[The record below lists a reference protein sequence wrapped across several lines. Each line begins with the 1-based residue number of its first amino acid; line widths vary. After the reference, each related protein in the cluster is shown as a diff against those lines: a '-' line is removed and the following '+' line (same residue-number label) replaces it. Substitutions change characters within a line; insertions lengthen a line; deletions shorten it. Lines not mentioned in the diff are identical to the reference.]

1 MRQCLDAQMGEAVT
15 LPTSKFDINER
26 MKLLRTIGLKASPK
40 RSDSGSGKVPSAF
53 ISCRNTKEW
62 DNRFA
67 ELLRY
72 KSINGNC
79 DVPVKSEGDF
89 KSLGR
94 WVTAQRK
101 KHKEF
106 HAGEIGSDNSGLYTC
121 RFTRWVAYFAEK
133 FLSSLRVIVF
143 RVCSNS
149 CLHVY
154 CLHFAGLKKS
164 GSSS

>member
-40 RSDSGSGKVPSAF
+40 RTDSGSGKVPSAF
-53 ISCRNTKEW
+53 ISCRNSKEW

-72 KSINGNC
+72 KSIHGNC

-106 HAGEIGSDNSGLYTC
+106 HAGEIGSDNSGLYTS
-121 RFTRWVAYFAEK
+121 RFTRLVACFAEV
-133 FLSSLRVIVF
+133 LS
-143 RVCSNS
+143 
-149 CLHVY
+149 Y
-154 CLHFAGLKKS
+154 CV
-164 GSSS
+164 